1 MKTAINLYAYMHRDK
16 GVTSK
21 RIDERIMWIRR
32 KNAIK
37 KLTEESRAKNK
48 GQLKIVTTSK
58 IRNLLAMTSDI
69 YNQVLTYNSEKMDND
84 IVGRIEYLRIRV
96 MYECGRE
103 PKVKEFVQK
112 AEIIELLKEIGNSKK
127 NYLLFSRYME
137 ALVAFHKYYGGQD

>member
-1 MKTAINLYAYMHRDK
+1 M
-16 GVTSK
+16 
-21 RIDERIMWIRR
+21 RIDEMNYVD
-32 KNAIK
+32 KAENAIK

-84 IVGRIEYLRIRV
+84 IVGRIEYLRVRV

-112 AEIIELLKEIGNSKK
+112 AEIIELLKEIGSSKK